1 MARVPLLVVPFALLL
16 IAAAPAKKG
25 KPAGA
30 HPDVGP
36 DIAPDAC
43 ETCHAEATP
52 AVHREWRDGPHG
64 LNLVLCFVCHGST
77 GKDFVRVAA
86 PARCEGCHPAEVASV
101 VPAKGK
107 GAAKAGARGCFE
119 CHAPHA
125 LSAEGKE
132 NPHGARA
139 AR

>member
-1 MARVPLLVVPFALLL
+1 MPRVPVLLAAPFAVLLL
-16 IAAAPAKKG
+16 AAAPAKKG
-25 KPAGA
+25 KAAAG

-36 DIAPDAC
+36 NAAPDAC

-52 AVHREWRDGPHG
+52 AVHREWKENEHG

-77 GKDFVRVAA
+77 GKDFVRLAA

-101 VPAKGK
+101 APAKGK
-107 GAAKAGARGCFE
+107 KAAARGCFE